1 MRLRRRLLTIIA
13 AGGVF
18 TACGG
23 GIDPNAPLST
33 WEERAVLWVEAG
45 DLHDWM
51 EAGHETEVV
60 FIDNRNAFTY
70 DQQHIA
76 GARLI
81 GVDAVQQSLGS
92 LPLNKWLIM
101 YCT

>member
-1 MRLRRRLLTIIA
+1 MRPVLRLQILIA
-13 AGGVF
+13 MGGVLV
-18 TACGG
+18 ACGG

-33 WEERAVLWVEAG
+33 WEERGVLWVDAD
-45 DLHDWM
+45 DLHGWM
-51 EAGHETEVV
+51 DAGHGSEVV

-81 GVDAVQQSLGS
+81 GVDAVQRSLGS